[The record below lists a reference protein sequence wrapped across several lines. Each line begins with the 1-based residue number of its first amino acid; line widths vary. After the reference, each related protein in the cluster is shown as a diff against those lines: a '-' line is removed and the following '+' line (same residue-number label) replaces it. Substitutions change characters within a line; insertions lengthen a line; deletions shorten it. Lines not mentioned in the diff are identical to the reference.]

1 MGIRTGAE
9 YIASLKDN
17 RRIFINGEEVND
29 VVDHPA
35 FSGIIE
41 EVARHYDRFHE
52 PEKQA
57 IYTYRSPADGAPV
70 SNSYL
75 FAQTA
80 EEMAQRV
87 RGETERKTDTYGMMG
102 RMPDYMNAFITD
114 VAAIGYVLGHKD
126 QRFADNAQRYYENAR
141 DSDICFT
148 HTLADPKKDY
158 TASVGEHRSV
168 RIVEQTS
175 EGIVVSGARMLS
187 TLAPVSNEIFV
198 GAFMPRMPG
207 EEAYAVSFAI
217 PVATAGLKFIARES
231 YAQGRSLYDRP
242 LTERFDE
249 GDAIAM
255 FTKVLVPWDRVF
267 VAGDPLAH
275 NLMMPSYPGFLA
287 LQANIRGRAK
297 LRFMTG
303 LVSKMA
309 NALGRNKQ
317 ARYQEM
323 IGELLSFCE
332 LADGLISASAN
343 EVLLNSIA
351 AKAKNSDPDFRL
363 SNEPEKALFSIPNNG
378 MVAMSTLRTFF
389 PMVNTKLNEVVRLI
403 GSSNLVMTPTEA
415 DFANPELAAE
425 LEGYIAGPDMSAKE
439 RVRIMKL
446 GWDALA
452 TEFGGRQ
459 EIYEIFYAGDPAMA
473 RMLYYSTPRRF
484 EFEAQVDD
492 LLAESAVLQEQAD
505 RG

>member
-29 VVDHPA
+29 VADHSA
-35 FSGIIE
+35 FSGIVQ

-52 PEKQA
+52 PEKLPV
-57 IYTYRSPADGAPV
+57 YTFPSPADGAPV

-75 FAQTA
+75 MVTTA
-80 EEMAQRV
+80 DEMAQRV
-87 RGETERKTDTYGMMG
+87 RGETERKADTFGMMG
-102 RMPDYMNAFITD
+102 RMPDFMNAFTTD
-114 VAAIGYVLGHKD
+114 VAAIGYLLGHKD
-126 QRFADNAQRYYENAR
+126 KRFADNAVRYYEYAR
-141 DSDICFT
+141 DTDICFT
-148 HTLADPKKDY
+148 HTLADPKTDY
-158 TASVGEHRSV
+158 TKAVGEQRSI

-175 EGIVVSGARMLS
+175 EGIIVSGARMLS

-198 GAFMPRMPG
+198 AAFLPRQPG

-217 PVATAGLKFIARES
+217 PVATEGLKFIARES
-231 YAQGRSLYDRP
+231 YAQGRSFYDRP
-242 LTERFDE
+242 LSERFDE

-255 FTKVLVPWDRVF
+255 FNNVLVPWDRVF
-267 VAGDPLAH
+267 VAGDLLAH

-332 LADGLISASAN
+332 LADGLISASAD
-343 EVLLNSIA
+343 EVLRNSIA
-351 AKAKNSDPDFRL
+351 AQAKNSDPDFQM
-363 SNEPEKALFSIPNNG
+363 PEDPNIALFSIPNSG
-378 MVAMSTLRTFF
+378 MVALSTLRTFF
-389 PMVNTKLNEVVRLI
+389 PFVNTKLTEVVRLI

-425 LEGYIAGPDMSAKE
+425 LESYIAGPDMSAKE

-446 GWDALA
+446 GWDAIA
-452 TEFGGRQ
+452 TQFGARQ
-459 EIYEIFYAGDPAMA
+459 EIYEIFFAGDPAMA
-473 RMLYYSTPRRF
+473 RLMYYSTPRRGQF
-484 EFEAQVDD
+484 ESMVDD
-492 LLAESAVLQEQAD
+492 LLAESAALQEKAQ
-505 RG
+505 